1 MKSSPRFT
9 TNLTL
14 LVLVLL
20 FAAAPAV
27 LAQDPADVSS
37 QELYDSFKA
46 NAEKTWKNRM
56 KQLDCCSFTATSLY
70 QLKAHKIGSNDSSD
84 YNPDDYSFVHGE
96 IACDFPRLIGH
107 TVGNEGKADEF
118 HTDWGYKENY
128 TFILNKKT
136 LSDEWSIERLEP
148 VVKRAKHNDLWKF
161 MTSKAFLPR
170 GNPESFFEMYAS
182 AVLGEFLLP
191 QGVPIMSLM
200 TSPMCVVDKYEK
212 IENGNLR
219 IHFTIDD
226 SVVKDLSEP
235 LPFSFRSG
243 RIDLTPNDWRVVTVS
258 VFSPDGTYEESIQ
271 NEYKA
276 DGETPFLSSSKHKS
290 IGATIYSEDSFT
302 CEQSQETTDPTRY
315 TLSYYGLPEPE
326 FVSETNRIRLVLIAL
341 GALMIGFAVWRF
353 SRRRSAEQ

>member
-1 MKSSPRFT
+1 M
-9 TNLTL
+9 
-14 LVLVLL
+14 
-20 FAAAPAV
+20 
-27 LAQDPADVSS
+27 
-37 QELYDSFKA
+37 
-46 NAEKTWKNRM
+46 
-56 KQLDCCSFTATSLY
+56 
-70 QLKAHKIGSNDSSD
+70 
-84 YNPDDYSFVHGE
+84 
-96 IACDFPRLIGH
+96 
-107 TVGNEGKADEF
+107 
-118 HTDWGYKENY
+118 
-128 TFILNKKT
+128 NKKT

-148 VVKRAKHNDLWKF
+148 VAKRAKHDDLWKF

-182 AVLGEFLLP
+182 AVLSEFLLP

-226 SVVKDLSEP
+226 SVEKDLSEP

-243 RIDLTPNDWRVVTVS
+243 RIDLTPNDWRVVAVS
-258 VFSPDGTYEESIQ
+258 VFSPDGTYERSFQ
-271 NEYKA
+271 YEYKT
-276 DGETPFLSSSKHKS
+276 DGETPFLSSIKHEQKKHKSKHKPTDVS
-290 IGATIYSEDSFT
+290 YYREDSYTF
-302 CEQSQETTDPTRY
+302 EQSQETTDPTRY

-341 GALMIGFAVWRF
+341 GALLIGFAVWRF